1 MSADSKAAGAKTAAE
16 ICKRFPLSQDAVK
29 LLRDGMEPR
38 PFLDLLIEK
47 LHHADAVRFLAHS
60 MPKREAIWWACL
72 CSRPAAGGAAVPP
85 PVAAAQKAAEDWI
98 TAPNDEKRRAA
109 HVAAQAAGVGTP
121 AGLTCEAVFFSEGSL
136 GPPQFQAVPPPEHLA
151 ATMAANAI
159 ILAAVADPAKAAAK
173 YGQCL
178 ALGKDVAAGKNRWK

>member
-1 MSADSKAAGAKTAAE
+1 MSADTKAAPAKTAAE
-16 ICKRFPLSQDAVK
+16 LCKRFPLSEDAAK

-38 PFLDLLIEK
+38 PYLDLLIEK
-47 LHHADAVRFLAHS
+47 QHHADAVRLLAHS
-60 MPKREAIWWACL
+60 MPKREAMWWACL
-72 CSRPAAGGAAVPP
+72 CSRPEAGAAVPP

-136 GPPQFQAVPPPEHLA
+136 GPPQYQAVPPPEHLA
-151 ATMAANAI
+151 ATTAANAI
-159 ILAAVADPAKAAAK
+159 ILAAVADPAKMVAK
-173 YGQCL
+173 YGRFL